1 MDSSA
6 MDLTLMDASL
16 VSRTSDTPSPPPP
29 PPPSDDVEMKDVS
42 FAASRSSR
50 NVVYPRQRPFPA
62 GGVSKSRG
70 RADPCPAPTR
80 RVSVTAKAEQLA
92 RKQRQA
98 QIDRLHKQGI
108 YLEEEYR
115 EEICAYMH
123 DMEVGV

>member
-1 MDSSA
+1 MLS
-6 MDLTLMDASL
+6 
-16 VSRTSDTPSPPPP
+16 TPG
-29 PPPSDDVEMKDVS
+29 
-42 FAASRSSR
+42 
-50 NVVYPRQRPFPA
+50 N
-62 GGVSKSRG
+62 SKSRG
-70 RADPCPAPTR
+70 RADPCPVPTR